1 MNEIIS
7 EISYLCDKYG
17 DDFDWGI
24 VSSENR
30 FVDELKRE
38 TDVSQ
43 HNEIEAI
50 ARSYSCDDVLFLF
63 DSNIYRIYHL
73 TYSANN
79 ENGFPRY
86 IEFFDG
92 KKVIEYIEKK
102 YILYLGTD

>member
-24 VSSENR
+24 VPLENR

-38 TDVSQ
+38 TDISRY
-43 HNEIEAI
+43 NEVVAI
-50 ARSYSCDDVLFLF
+50 ARSYSCDEVLFLF
-63 DSNIYRIYHL
+63 DNNIYRIYHL
-73 TYSANN
+73 TYSTNN

-86 IEFFDG
+86 TEFFDG
-92 KKVIEYIEKK
+92 KKVIEYIERK
-102 YILYLGTD
+102 YIEEYL

>member
-24 VSSENR
+24 LSSENR

-102 YILYLGTD
+102 YIEEYL